1 MAMFTIFERKVILF
15 THFAIP
21 LSPTLCEAGLT
32 MNTGS
37 AATIVMKEEEE
48 EEEEKEEEMEEV
60 EEVEEE
66 EMKEG
71 EVEEERGKD
80 KSAGNGDNVS
90 ISHSSAISVSCTRI
104 GFTTFVKL
112 EISRLQLWSNN
123 RQSGSHRSSR
133 IECKK

>member
-1 MAMFTIFERKVILF
+1 MAN
-15 THFAIP
+15 
-21 LSPTLCEAGLT
+21 GLGA
-32 MNTGS
+32 M
-37 AATIVMKEEEE
+37 
-48 EEEEKEEEMEEV
+48 
-60 EEVEEE
+60 EVEEE
-66 EMKEG
+66 RKEDEMEE
-71 EVEEERGKD
+71 EVERGKD

-112 EISRLQLWSNN
+112 EISRLQLSSNK

>member
-1 MAMFTIFERKVILF
+1 
-15 THFAIP
+15 
-21 LSPTLCEAGLT
+21 

-48 EEEEKEEEMEEV
+48 MKEV
-60 EEVEEE
+60 EE
-66 EMKEG
+66 
-71 EVEEERGKD
+71 EEERGKD
-80 KSAGNGDNVS
+80 KNADDGDNVS
-90 ISHSSAISVSCTRI
+90 ISHSTAISVSCTGI

-112 EISRLQLWSNN
+112 EISRLQLWSNK